1 MSRGK
6 GRVWKRGASWY
17 FRVDRT
23 PVNGERDEVRHGGFA
38 TKREAQEALDAV
50 IRRRDMRVTEDSK
63 LTTGEYL
70 TDWTAEQRH
79 RLKPT
84 TWFNYDRYVRLDI
97 VPAVGSV
104 PLQQLHHDHIRHFV
118 ADLVAAGHGATTVRR
133 IIAVLSSALA
143 DAVQQ
148 RRVLANPATHV
159 ILP

>member
-1 MSRGK
+1 M
-6 GRVWKRGASWY
+6 
-17 FRVDRT
+17 
-23 PVNGERDEVRHGGFA
+23 NGERDEVRHGGFA
-38 TKREAQEALDAV
+38 TKREAPAALDAV

-70 TDWTAEQRH
+70 TDWTAEQCH

-104 PLQQLHHDHIRHFV
+104 PLQQHHDHIRHFV
-118 ADLVAAGHGATTVRR
+118 ADLVAAGRGATTVRR